1 MLLKIEELKLKL
13 SQNPALKIGCIF
25 DTNVVFA
32 TSFPLDAYNDWGEE
46 VIDTL
51 HKLNIPIFTNLN
63 VRSEFIDLNRRV
75 LIPEGL
81 IDFFDDYSEVL
92 SGEIESSLKS
102 LKTRKNKANNENRT
116 FKFNDSDIKQF
127 MQMFKKLKHSTGKDL
142 WQLFCQYYL
151 LSYIENAW
159 EKAVQRMKINFLG
172 TREIESKEFFDK
184 HPSWENMVKIVGL
197 SGIGSSDAMII
208 NLFQE
213 SKIPLMITADVG
225 VKNALL
231 DFMADEKFV
240 LAPSP
245 TN

>member
-1 MLLKIEELKLKL
+1 M
-13 SQNPALKIGCIF
+13 
-25 DTNVVFA
+25 
-32 TSFPLDAYNDWGEE
+32 
-46 VIDTL
+46 
-51 HKLNIPIFTNLN
+51 
-63 VRSEFIDLNRRV
+63 
-75 LIPEGL
+75 
-81 IDFFDDYSEVL
+81 

-116 FKFNDSDIKQF
+116 FKFNDTDVKQF
-127 MQMFKKLKHSTGKDL
+127 MQMFKKLEHSSGKDL

-151 LSYIENAW
+151 LPYIENAW

-213 SKIPLMITADVG
+213 SKIPLIITADAG
-225 VKNALL
+225 VKGTLI
-231 DFMADEKFV
+231 DFMPVEKFI
-240 LAPSP
+240 LAP
-245 TN
+245 